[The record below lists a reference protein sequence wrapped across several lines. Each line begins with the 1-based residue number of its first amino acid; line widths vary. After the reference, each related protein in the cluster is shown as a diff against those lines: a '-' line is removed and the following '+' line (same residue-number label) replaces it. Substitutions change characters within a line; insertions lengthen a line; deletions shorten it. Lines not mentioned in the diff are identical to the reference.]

1 MGTRKVMARNTT
13 VHHAK
18 TARLSDMP
26 ARHEIETA
34 WVRASQLALRSNR
47 EATETRQDR
56 GEFQS
61 VTIEALTALEEAA
74 FAATA
79 AAERAFSLTVVL
91 DEALAVLTEMGHTH
105 SAVPP
110 PHDASPGTA
119 LLSPRE
125 REVLELVAEGRTN
138 KAIAERLSVSPNT
151 VKTHVTSLLTK
162 LHADS
167 RVQLAAIAARQ
178 GLG

>member
-1 MGTRKVMARNTT
+1 MTIQRAGSFVASRELAAGNAIAR
-13 VHHAK
+13 
-18 TARLSDMP
+18 
-26 ARHEIETA
+26 
-34 WVRASQLALRSNR
+34 R

-56 GEFQS
+56 GGLQS
-61 VTIEALTALEEAA
+61 VTTEALTALEDAA
-74 FAATA
+74 FAATV

-91 DEALAVLTEMGHTH
+91 DEALAVLAELGHTH
-105 SAVPP
+105 PAGPP
-110 PHDASPGTA
+110 LHGTSPGAA

-138 KAIAERLSVSPNT
+138 KEIAERLFVSPNT

>member
-1 MGTRKVMARNTT
+1 MTIQRAGSFAAPRELAAGNVLAR
-13 VHHAK
+13 
-18 TARLSDMP
+18 
-26 ARHEIETA
+26 
-34 WVRASQLALRSNR
+34 R

-56 GEFQS
+56 VELHS
-61 VTIEALTALEEAA
+61 VTTEALTALEDAA
-74 FAATA
+74 FAASV
-79 AAERAFSLTVVL
+79 AAERAFSLTTVL
-91 DEALAVLTEMGHTH
+91 DEALAVLAELGHSH
-105 SAVPP
+105 PAVP
-110 PHDASPGTA
+110 SPRGATA
-119 LLSPRE
+119 GAAMLSPRE